1 MPESQDPLAQLR
13 DIHLPEAVG
22 LWPLAPGWWL
32 LIALLLGALIAGGVY
47 LRRRHKSNDF
57 KREAIRQLHQLAAIR
72 EQDSLAYVQ
81 QLNALL
87 KQTAL
92 TVHPRADVASL
103 SGQQWL
109 LYLDQHSNND
119 DNHFVDGVGQCLADA
134 PYRPQLATEQLL
146 GLQQLAERWIKQ
158 QPKRRS

>member
-32 LIALLLGALIAGGVY
+32 LIALLIGAIVVGTIY
-47 LRRRHKSNDF
+47 LRRRHQSNAF
-57 KREAIRQLHQLAAIR
+57 KRQAINQLHALEAIR
-72 EQDSLAYVQ
+72 EQDGLAYVQ

-92 TVHPRADVASL
+92 SVHPRADVAGL

-109 LYLDQHSNND
+109 QYLDQHGDQQSN
-119 DNHFVDGVGQCLADA
+119 FVNGAGQCLADA
-134 PYRPQLATEQLL
+134 PYRPQLESQQLVA
-146 GLQQLAERWIKQ
+146 LQQLAEQWIKHQ
-158 QPKRRS
+158 TRKRS